1 MPKAKFKLDIKHA
14 SYEVI
19 LPMSS
24 TKVLIRGLT
33 LRERTIIASNTI
45 NKSSSINI
53 MMNVIYDAIS
63 NKEVFNNDFDFF
75 LKSLGWSDLKAL
87 VVGVLIQ
94 SNRLSKNNLS
104 LKAQCPHE
112 GCEKQFPISM
122 AYNDVVTSVKINNEE
137 GIFEKE
143 YTRTVNDNVE
153 IKFIM
158 SNMYTELVVAN
169 ITEMIMNNESLL
181 EKYKFTTDTLQ
192 LLAYSILSKCTMIR
206 EIKQGDSTLEFN
218 YNLDDPNVAEDAL
231 EFVTIITQLET
242 LDENIDIIVNPNE
255 YGLSTK
261 HKFKCPHCKK
271 DVTIDLDDWLVDQL
285 LPPNEGDL

>member
-1 MPKAKFKLDIKHA
+1 MPKAKFKLDIKHP

-24 TKVLIRGLT
+24 TKVLVRGLT

-63 NKEVFNNDFDFF
+63 NKEIFNNDYDFF
-75 LKSLGWSDLKAL
+75 LKSIGWSDLKAL

-94 SNRLSKNNLS
+94 SNRLSKSNLS
-104 LKAQCPHE
+104 LKAQCPHDSCKKE
-112 GCEKQFPISM
+112 FPIKM
-122 AYNDVVTSVKINNEE
+122 QYNEVVTSVKMSNEV

-143 YTRTVNDNVE
+143 YTRIVNDDVE
-153 IKFIM
+153 IKFSM

-169 ITEMIMNNESLL
+169 ITEMIMNDAALL
-181 EKYKFTTDTLQ
+181 DKYKFSTETLK
-192 LLAYSILSKCTMIR
+192 LLAYSILSKCTMVKH
-206 EIKQGDSTLEFN
+206 IKQGDSILEFN
-218 YNLDDPNVAEDAL
+218 YDIDDPNVAEDAL
-231 EFVTIITQLET
+231 EFITTITHLES
-242 LDENIDIIVNPNE
+242 LDEDIEGIVNPE
-255 YGLSTK
+255 KYGLSTK

-285 LPPNEGDL
+285 LPPTDSDL